1 VTPRIYVTQPILDQ
15 VLERLKRDAKVD
27 CNTEERVLTK
37 EELRARLQD
46 ADGAMTLLTD
56 ILDRPLLEAC
66 PNLKVAA
73 NFAVGF
79 NNVDL
84 AAASDLG
91 IAITNTPGVLTETT
105 ADFAWA
111 LLMAVARRVVE
122 GDKFTRAGKFKAWG
136 PKMFLGHDVFGK
148 TLGLIGLGR
157 IGQAV
162 ARRAGGF
169 GMKIVFYDA
178 ESVPAGI
185 VNELRAER
193 LALDELLRVSDFIS
207 LHVPLLDTTRHLL
220 NDGAFAAMKPN
231 CIVVNTSRGP
241 VVDEKALVRALSQG
255 TIAGAGLDV
264 FEREPQ
270 IEPELLEMDN
280 VVLAPHIASASH
292 ETRLKMCNMAA
303 DNLLAVLKGQRPP
316 NLVNTD
322 VWERRRQ

>member
-1 VTPRIYVTQPILDQ
+1 VTPRIYVTQPIFDQ